1 MYGTPRSYN
10 KDPLSATFGG
20 RKSSACYKISRRES
34 SCPASTTLQAHE
46 QPVLR
51 MHPAERNATPYES
64 GRPMDVVSDGVKI
77 GLDRKWTLRSSV
89 PNTDRPKA
97 HFTLIVAVPKE

>member
-1 MYGTPRSYN
+1 
-10 KDPLSATFGG
+10 
-20 RKSSACYKISRRES
+20 
-34 SCPASTTLQAHE
+34 
-46 QPVLR
+46 
-51 MHPAERNATPYES
+51 
-64 GRPMDVVSDGVKI
+64 MDVVSDGVKI